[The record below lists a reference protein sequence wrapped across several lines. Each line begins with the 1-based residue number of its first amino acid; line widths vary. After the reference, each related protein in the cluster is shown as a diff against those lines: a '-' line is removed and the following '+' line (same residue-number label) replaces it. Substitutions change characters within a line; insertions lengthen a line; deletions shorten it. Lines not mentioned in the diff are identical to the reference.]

1 MRRFVTLTISGLAAI
16 SILLAGCASA
26 PAQSTSAPAV
36 PNTGSTSS
44 APSSGPVTLN
54 GAGATFPQPVY
65 SQWIDAYQQ
74 VDPQVTINYQGIGS
88 GGGKKSIIDGTVDFA
103 GSDSLV
109 TDDEYSKGK
118 DLQMLPAV
126 AGAVVLIYNLPGVT
140 ASDPALVLDRQTLVG
155 IYNATISKWNDPAIV
170 KLNPGLAAKLPDK
183 AITAVHRSDG
193 SGTTEMFTRA
203 LSSFSPDW
211 KAGGAQSVQW
221 PVDQAGNGIGGKG
234 NPGVAAAVQNTP
246 NSIGYVELSYAVGNK
261 MTYAQ
266 LINKAGKTVSADAQS
281 LASAMNDFADKFT
294 DKLTNVIVDGPGDG
308 SWPISGYTYIVLHMT
323 SMQDAAKAQALLQ
336 YIEWTQTSPQAA
348 QIASTLGYAAVPK
361 PVQDKVIAKLHEVTV
376 DGKTVL
382 SQ

>member
-1 MRRFVTLTISGLAAI
+1 MRRFVSLTISGLAAV

-36 PNTGSTSS
+36 PNTGSNSS
-44 APSSGPVTLN
+44 ASSSGPVTLN

-103 GSDSLV
+103 GSDALV

-126 AGAVVLIYNLPGVT
+126 AGAVVLIYNLPDVT

-155 IYNATISKWNDPAIV
+155 IYNATITKWNDPAIA
-170 KLNPGLAAKLPDK
+170 KLNPGLASKLPDK

-203 LSSFSPDW
+203 LTSFSLDW
-211 KAGGAQSVQW
+211 KAGGAPSVQW
-221 PVDQAGNGIGGKG
+221 PVDKAGSGVGGKG
-234 NPGVAAAVQNTP
+234 NPGVAATVQNTP
-246 NSIGYVELSYAVGNK
+246 NSIGYVELQYAVGNK
-261 MTYAQ
+261 MAYAKMV
-266 LINKAGKTVSADAQS
+266 NKAGQTVTADAGS

-294 DKLTNVIVDGPGDG
+294 DKLTNVIVDGPGAG
-308 SWPISGYTYIVLHMT
+308 SWPISGYTYMVIHMT

-336 YIEWTQTSPQAA
+336 YIAWTQTSPQAA